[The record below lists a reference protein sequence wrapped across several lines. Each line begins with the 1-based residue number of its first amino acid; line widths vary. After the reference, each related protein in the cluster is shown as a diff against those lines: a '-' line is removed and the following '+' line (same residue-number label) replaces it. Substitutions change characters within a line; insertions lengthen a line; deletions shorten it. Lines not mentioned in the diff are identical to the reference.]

1 MVMNRNS
8 SLVGAHY
15 GLGSWM
21 LQRMTAVA
29 MGLYTLLVI
38 VVFLVAP
45 PDTHE
50 AWKALFA
57 QGWMCAATLLF
68 VASVLLHAWVGMRDV
83 YMDYVKPIGL
93 RLAFEVATIML
104 LAVYAAWA
112 AQILWRA

>member
-1 MVMNRNS
+1 MVNRNS

-15 GLGSWM
+15 GLGSW
-21 LQRMTAVA
+21 LVQRMTAAA
-29 MGLYTLLVI
+29 MLLYTLIVI
-38 VVFLVAP
+38 AVFLVAP
-45 PDTHE
+45 PATHE
-50 AWKALFA
+50 AWKELFA
-57 QGWMCAATLLF
+57 QGWMRAATLLF

-104 LAVYAAWA
+104 LVVYAAWA